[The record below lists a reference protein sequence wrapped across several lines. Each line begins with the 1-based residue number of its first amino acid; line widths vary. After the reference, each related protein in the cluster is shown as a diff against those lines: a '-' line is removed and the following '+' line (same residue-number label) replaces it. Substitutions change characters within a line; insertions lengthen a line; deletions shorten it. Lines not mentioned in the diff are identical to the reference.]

1 MAEFKTKEETMQLR
15 YMLENPAFTQRQ
27 MARDIDII
35 HGARIS
41 NFVRWLESYKYVK
54 KTIDAKG
61 KMIYEVPSR
70 QALLT
75 FYSRYRDMQ
84 DNKIGTYT
92 IGADPKSTMKHLSEN
107 GAIMCLTSALGYYDN
122 YSRDPELHAYVEN
135 PTLVDEVESSEGDIK
150 VHLYWYKHPDDSKIE
165 DGIRITSATRTIMDL
180 YCNNMAYLAE
190 RLIPR
195 LWHK

>member
-1 MAEFKTKEETMQLR
+1 MTEFKTKEETMQLR

-27 MARDIDII
+27 MARDINVN

-54 KTIDAKG
+54 KTIDEKG
-61 KMIYEVPSR
+61 KAIYEVPSR

-75 FYSRYRDMQ
+75 FYGRYRDMQ
-84 DNKIGTYT
+84 DDKIGTYT
-92 IGADPKSTMKHLSEN
+92 IGPDPKFTMKHLSEN
-107 GAIMCLTSALGYYDN
+107 GAIMCLTSALGFYDN
-122 YSRDPELHAYVEN
+122 YSRDPELHAYVED
-135 PTLVDEVESSEGDIK
+135 PSLIDEVESSEGEIK
-150 VHLYWYKHPDDSKIE
+150 VHMYWYKHPDDSRTE
-165 DGIRITSATRTIMDL
+165 DSIHITSPTRTIMDL
-180 YCNNMAYLAE
+180 YCNNMSYLAE